1 MSVIWQQQT
10 HGVLKR
16 QQAGNRFI
24 AKLLLGV
31 VLIVTI
37 LAAAYLALVA
47 SNVSIARQVW
57 AMENE
62 MINIQRENHAI
73 RTEIARL
80 SSIPVMQVR
89 SVGLNYQPAASVE
102 YVYIGAP

>member
-16 QQAGNRFI
+16 QQTANRFI

-31 VLIVTI
+31 VLIVTV
-37 LAAAYLALVA
+37 LAATYLALVA

-62 MINIQRENHAI
+62 LSGIQRENHAI
-73 RTEIARL
+73 RTEAARL
-80 SSIPVMQVR
+80 SSIPMMQVR
-89 SVGLNYQPAASVE
+89 SVDLNYQPAASVE
-102 YVYIGAP
+102 YVYLGAP

>member
-16 QQAGNRFI
+16 QQNANRFI
-24 AKLLLGV
+24 VKLLLGV

-37 LAAAYLALVA
+37 LAAAYLGLVA
-47 SNVSIARQVW
+47 SNVKIARQVW

-62 MINIQRENHAI
+62 LVEIQRENHAI

-89 SVGLNYQPAASVE
+89 SVALSYQPAASVE
-102 YVYIGAP
+102 YLVVGAP

>member
-16 QQAGNRFI
+16 QQTGNRFI
-24 AKLLLGV
+24 ARLLLGV

-47 SNVSIARQVW
+47 SNVSTARDVW

-62 MINIQRENHAI
+62 MINIQRENQAI

-89 SVGLNYQPAASVE
+89 SVALNYQPASSIE
-102 YVYIGAP
+102 YIAVGAP